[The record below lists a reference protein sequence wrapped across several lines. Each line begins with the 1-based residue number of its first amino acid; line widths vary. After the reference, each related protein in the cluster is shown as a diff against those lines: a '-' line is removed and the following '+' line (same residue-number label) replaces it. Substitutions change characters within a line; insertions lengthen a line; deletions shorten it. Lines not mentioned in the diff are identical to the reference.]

1 VRHRRPP
8 PPAWRL
14 VRGVHRRLVLYL
26 LTAALLGG
34 LAGAALSGGLGAGG
48 ASPWVGLLPLVLIW
62 PLAWRATFRIA
73 RPLREL
79 ARVAHA
85 LRQGQLQRRAALPGD
100 DGEVGEVSE
109 ALSGMAERLERQ
121 LHDQRALLGAVSHEL
136 RSPLGR
142 LRLLAELSR
151 EGRGGP
157 DLADRLDREVDGME
171 ALVAELLAAAR
182 VDLGA
187 ADPRPLDAAAELR
200 GALAAAG
207 LPADL
212 LEPPAP
218 DLPPVRA
225 DPSLLRHALLILLDN
240 AARHGGGA
248 RAARLLRA
256 EGGLRVEVDD
266 AGPGFPAGG
275 AEAAF
280 AGRGRRGAGG
290 GVGLGLGLVRRIAEL
305 AGGAAGGGDRPGGG
319 ARVWLELP
327 AV

>member
-1 VRHRRPP
+1 MRPGRPP
-8 PPAWRL
+8 PAGWRL

-34 LAGAALSGGLGAGG
+34 LAGAALGAGG
-48 ASPWVGLLPLVLIW
+48 AGPWVGLLPLLLIW

-85 LRQGQLQRRAALPGD
+85 MRQGQLQRRAALPGD
-100 DGEVGEVSE
+100 DGELGEVSD
-109 ALSGMAERLERQ
+109 ALAGLAERLERQ

-157 DLADRLDREVDGME
+157 DLADRLDREVDGID
-171 ALVAELLAAAR
+171 ALVGELLAAAR

-187 ADPRPLDAAAELR
+187 ADPRPLDAAAEAR
-200 GALAAAG
+200 GALEAAG
-207 LPADL
+207 LPAAL
-212 LEPPAP
+212 LEPPPP
-218 DLPPVRA
+218 DLPPLRA
-225 DPSLLRHALLILLDN
+225 DPTLLRHALLILLDN
-240 AARHGGGA
+240 AGRHGGGA
-248 RAARLLRA
+248 RALRLRPVD
-256 EGGLRVEVDD
+256 GGLRFEVDD
-266 AGPGFPAGG
+266 AGPGFPPGG

-280 AGRGRRGAGG
+280 SGRGRRGAGG

-305 AGGAAGGGDRPGGG
+305 AGGEAGADDRPGGG
-319 ARVWLELP
+319 ARVWARWP
-327 AV
+327 